1 MIKNFL
7 AINITG
13 KKKDCLGVKTG
24 DKFYVQSFNSDSKN
38 CNETLTDNILHF
50 IKKKNVIIDKN
61 FSIIVNMGPGRYSSI
76 RTSISVAKGIVLS
89 KQTKFFGYKDTLI
102 QDFNLENIQFL
113 INKNLIENKLIKPVY
128 EIN

>member
-1 MIKNFL
+1 MFNHLI
-7 AINITG
+7 AILKIAMRHLQAIY
-13 KKKDCLGVKTG
+13 C
-24 DKFYVQSFNSDSKN
+24 
-38 CNETLTDNILHF
+38 ILL
-50 IKKKNVIIDKN
+50 KKKNVIIDKN

-89 KQTKFFGYKDTLI
+89 KQTKLFGYKDTLM